1 MPHSFIPPL
10 LSADEPSAAAVE
22 IPHGKA
28 PFLLL
33 CDHAGKTIPQS
44 LGDLGLPP
52 GEIER
57 HIGWDIGALSVSR
70 HLSRQLDA
78 TLIHQRYSR
87 LVIDCNRAPGIAS
100 SIPHLSELTP
110 IPGNIGIDA
119 EHGAGARARGVFAV
133 SPRHRRSFGQRQL
146 RELPTAVIAMHSFTP
161 VFKGNR
167 APGRWGCCLTATRSL
182 PICWPSCC
190 VKKGI
195 CRWAST
201 NLMQ

>member
-22 IPHGKA
+22 IPRGKA
-28 PFLLL
+28 PFAAVRSRRQG
-33 CDHAGKTIPQS
+33 DPAIPRR
-44 LGDLGLPP
+44 PRFAA

-119 EHGAGARARGVFAV
+119 EHALAREREVFCRITTPSTIIWGNANCANC
-133 SPRHRRSFGQRQL
+133 RRR
-146 RELPTAVIAMHSFTP
+146 
-161 VFKGNR
+161 
-167 APGRWGCCLTATRSL
+167 
-182 PICWPSCC
+182 
-190 VKKGI
+190 
-195 CRWAST
+195 
-201 NLMQ
+201 

>member
-1 MPHSFIPPL
+1 MNPLPPPL
-10 LSADEPSAAAVE
+10 KSRMAKRHFAAVRSRRQDDTA
-22 IPHGKA
+22 I
-28 PFLLL
+28 
-33 CDHAGKTIPQS
+33 

-119 EHGAGARARGVFAV
+119 EHALAREREVFLPYHHAIDD
-133 SPRHRRSFGQRQL
+133 HLGQRQL

-161 VFKGNR
+161 VFKGI
-167 APGRWGCCLTATRSL
+167 APLAGGAA
-182 PICWPSCC
+182 
-190 VKKGI
+190 V
-195 CRWAST
+195 
-201 NLMQ
+201 

>member
-1 MPHSFIPPL
+1 MNPLPPPL
-10 LSADEPSAAAVE
+10 KSRMAKRHFCCCAITPARRYRNPSAISAYRQ
-22 IPHGKA
+22 G
-28 PFLLL
+28 
-33 CDHAGKTIPQS
+33 
-44 LGDLGLPP
+44 
-52 GEIER
+52 IER

-119 EHGAGARARGVFAV
+119 EHALAREREVFLPYHHAIDD
-133 SPRHRRSFGQRQL
+133 HLGQRQL

-161 VFKGNR
+161 VFKGESR
-167 APGRWGCCLTATRSL
+167 PGRWGCCLTATRSL

>member
-1 MPHSFIPPL
+1 M
-10 LSADEPSAAAVE
+10 
-22 IPHGKA
+22 
-28 PFLLL
+28 LL

-44 LGDLGLPP
+44 SAISAYRR
-52 GEIER
+52 EIER

-119 EHGAGARARGVFAV
+119 EHALAREREVFCRITTPSTIIWGNANCV
-133 SPRHRRSFGQRQL
+133 NCRRR
-146 RELPTAVIAMHSFTP
+146 
-161 VFKGNR
+161 
-167 APGRWGCCLTATRSL
+167 
-182 PICWPSCC
+182 
-190 VKKGI
+190 
-195 CRWAST
+195 
-201 NLMQ
+201 